1 MLAVKPVICN
11 SASDLADAIQ
21 AKKVSSESLT
31 EAFLEQIEDVNPQLN
46 ALVQVTAA
54 AALSRA
60 REAGA
65 ALSRGE
71 IWGPLHGVPFSV
83 KDVIETAGVICAAG
97 SETRANFI
105 PSADAIVVSRMRA
118 AGGILLGKTN
128 CPPGVAA
135 V

>member
-1 MLAVKPVICN
+1 MLPIKPLICN
-11 SASDLADAIQ
+11 SASDLAGAIQ
-21 AKKVSSESLT
+21 AKKISSESLT

-60 REAGA
+60 READA

-71 IWGPLHGVPFSV
+71 IWGPLHGVPFTV

-97 SETRANFI
+97 LA
-105 PSADAIVVSRMRA
+105 PVS
-118 AGGILLGKTN
+118 
-128 CPPGVAA
+128 V
-135 V
+135 